1 MQSVDAGI
9 REAIEEYIR
18 TGWSLILPPGAI
30 ILLGAV
36 AQLEARQQ
44 IGNFSTALPL
54 AMQAGALG
62 APAWEPLSDADRAD
76 EATMALRRKHEAV
89 TWRIAGQVHLLP
101 PRTQGEVVDLM
112 LKLGLIQRAG
122 DGASVRWSVV
132 RPLPRPEVVI
142 LPGNDRNLRQYETR
156 ERPAS
161 GVRGPA
167 GTGRPPTA

>member
-30 ILLGAV
+30 VLLGAV

-44 IGNFSTALPL
+44 IGTFTAALPL
-54 AMQAGALG
+54 AMQAGALA

-76 EATMALRRKHEAV
+76 EATMALRRRHEAV
-89 TWRIAGQVHLLP
+89 SWRIAGQVHLLP

-122 DGASVRWSVV
+122 DGVSVQWKIV

-142 LPGNDRNLRQYETR
+142 LPDSDGQPRRDEI
-156 ERPAS
+156 
-161 GVRGPA
+161 
-167 GTGRPPTA
+167 

>member
-30 ILLGAV
+30 VLLGAV

-44 IGNFSTALPL
+44 IGNFTAALPL
-54 AMQAGALG
+54 VMQAGALA

-76 EATMALRRKHEAV
+76 EATMALRRRHEAV
-89 TWRIAGQVHLLP
+89 SWRIAGQVHLLP

-112 LKLGLIQRAG
+112 LKLGLIQRVG
-122 DGASVRWSVV
+122 DGASVQWRIV

-142 LPGNDRNLRQYETR
+142 LPDSDREPRRDEI
-156 ERPAS
+156 
-161 GVRGPA
+161 
-167 GTGRPPTA
+167 

>member
-30 ILLGAV
+30 LLLGAV

-44 IGNFSTALPL
+44 IGNFTAALPL
-54 AMQAGALG
+54 AMQAGALA

-76 EATMALRRKHEAV
+76 EATMALRRRHEAV

-112 LKLGLIQRAG
+112 LKLGLIQRVG
-122 DGASVRWSVV
+122 DGASVQWKIV

-142 LPGNDRNLRQYETR
+142 LPDSDRQPRRDEI
-156 ERPAS
+156 
-161 GVRGPA
+161 
-167 GTGRPPTA
+167 

>member
-30 ILLGAV
+30 VLLGAV

-44 IGNFSTALPL
+44 IGNFTAALPL
-54 AMQAGALG
+54 VMQAGALA

-76 EATMALRRKHEAV
+76 EATMALRRRHEAV
-89 TWRIAGQVHLLP
+89 SWRVAGQVHLLP

-122 DGASVRWSVV
+122 DGASVQWKIV

-142 LPGNDRNLRQYETR
+142 LPDNDREPRRDEI
-156 ERPAS
+156 
-161 GVRGPA
+161 
-167 GTGRPPTA
+167 